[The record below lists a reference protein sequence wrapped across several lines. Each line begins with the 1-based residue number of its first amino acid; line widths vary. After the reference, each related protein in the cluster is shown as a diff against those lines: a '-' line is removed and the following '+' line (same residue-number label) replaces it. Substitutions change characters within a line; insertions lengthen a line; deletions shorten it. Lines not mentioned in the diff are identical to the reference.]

1 MDTSDDLSIWMLK
14 SAHLGSNNNLQIVQ
28 TRSRVDWYTLI
39 PSWVVKYE
47 ILGLKERRR
56 KEEWKDRDLRKRSR
70 ALLISPS
77 P

>member
-39 PSWVVKYE
+39 SSWVVKYE